1 VNDQKS
7 IKTVITSIKARRS
20 KWHLSH
26 RTKNLL
32 TLSAIGLVEKTA
44 LDEIF
49 MTISWKDYSAGPL
62 ADDHHPPIPGDIWI
76 FGLQIS
82 ERECYLK
89 FQDRPNQT
97 VIWISLHIAEHPLQY
112 PFR

>member
-1 VNDQKS
+1 MNDQKRIRS
-7 IKTVITSIKARRS
+7 VVSSVKDRRS

-32 TLSAIGLVEKTA
+32 TLSAIGLTEKTA

-62 ADDHHPPIPGDIWI
+62 ADDHHPPHSRGHLDIWFSDI
-76 FGLQIS
+76 RKEMLSKIS
-82 ERECYLK
+82 R
-89 FQDRPNQT
+89 
-97 VIWISLHIAEHPLQY
+97 
-112 PFR
+112 